1 MKTYDYNKV
10 ELVAHHEVGMGKLV
24 VYALLDGVEVPLAA
38 HKIGHFDHLLKEGRV
53 KRLEA
58 EAKANEA
65 KPPVGTPE
73 PIVPHDVTAP
83 QPVTAPPPTNPTQ

>member
-10 ELVAHHEVGMGKLV
+10 ELVAHHDVAMGKLV
-24 VYALLDGVEVPLAA
+24 VFALLDGVEVPLAA
-38 HKIGHFDHLLKEGRV
+38 HKMGHYAHLLKEGRE

-65 KPPVGTPE
+65 KVPVGTPE
-73 PIVPHDVTAP
+73 PIVPHDVTGQP
-83 QPVTAPPPTNPTQ
+83 PVTSPPPTSPTQ